1 MKPLWTPSPARA
13 ASSELA
19 RFMKLA
25 GKPSYEELHRWSI
38 EPGGEFWSQLWDFCA
53 VKGTR
58 GARTV
63 DQPGRMPGTRFFPD
77 ATLNYAENLLRH
89 RPGTRIEIFEAA
101 GHALFVD
108 DADRFNRVLLAF
120 VDELD
125 LDRARGRP

>member
-1 MKPLWTPSPARA
+1 MFRSPCSEDELATLTDSALRMPLDASLSLFPRTVPREHWRDIARAFRKPLMYVVTGQLA
-13 ASSELA
+13 A
-19 RFMKLA
+19 
-25 GKPSYEELHRWSI
+25 
-38 EPGGEFWSQLWDFCA
+38 Q
-53 VKGTR
+53 
-58 GARTV
+58 
-63 DQPGRMPGTRFFPD
+63 
-77 ATLNYAENLLRH
+77 AENLLRH